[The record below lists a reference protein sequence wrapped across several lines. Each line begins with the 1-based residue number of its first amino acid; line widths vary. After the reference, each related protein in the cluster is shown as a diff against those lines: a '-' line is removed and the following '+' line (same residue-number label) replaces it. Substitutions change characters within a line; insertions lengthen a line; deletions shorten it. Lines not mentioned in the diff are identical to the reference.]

1 MVLVP
6 TREKIPGVPGQ
17 VTLPNATKK
26 SIGTQILE
34 DPRFGLTW
42 LENKTQQMLRG
53 WLFQLQRILGRQEL
67 LPMRNFSSRERTDA
81 AYSAEV
87 VFWQPLLS
95 RAASRANSARG
106 IWGVASPRS
115 SFSSLHTCGRGQI
128 PPGMSLASAKS
139 FRMFSQVS
147 LETSK

>member
-6 TREKIPGVPGQ
+6 TCPSMFDRKNSRCSEPG
-17 VTLPNATKK
+17 N
-26 SIGTQILE
+26 ITQRYGEIRRDTEILE
-34 DPRFGLTW
+34 APWFGLTW

-87 VFWQPLLS
+87 MFWQPLLNG
-95 RAASRANSARG
+95 AASRANSALG

-115 SFSSLHTCGRGQI
+115 SFPSLHTCGRRQI

-139 FRMFSQVS
+139 FRM
-147 LETSK
+147 LG